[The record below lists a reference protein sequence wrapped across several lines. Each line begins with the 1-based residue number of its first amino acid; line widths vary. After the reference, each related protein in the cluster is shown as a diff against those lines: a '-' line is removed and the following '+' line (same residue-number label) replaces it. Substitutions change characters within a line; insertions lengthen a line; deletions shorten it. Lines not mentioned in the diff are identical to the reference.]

1 MTLVLTTN
9 IRNGNQPQAKPF
21 NRWCETHQ
29 FSLLQGDNFH
39 VTFPTRVCLVKAMV
53 FPVVMYG
60 CESWA
65 IKKAECQRID
75 AFELWCWRRLQSPLD
90 CKEIQPV
97 NPKGN
102 QSRIFIGRTDAEAEV
117 PILWT
122 PRGKNWLIRKD
133 PDAGKDWRQEEKG
146 TTEDEMVGWHQ
157 RLGGHEFEQA
167 PGVGDEQECCRP
179 WGRKELHTTELLKWT
194 ELKETT
200 ETFSSDGGARRWKW
214 TGDLCYCVEV
224 NNPGESQSLHE
235 LLWVRNQHWESWTS
249 EIWKLFLEDSLLY
262 PDQYWDISS
271 RWLLLKQFKKQKKT
285 EARDIWWV
293 GWWRLQR
300 LWLRKWH
307 TIWWYCCLWELAVLI
322 PWAMSYRGCKYQK
335 MEL

>member
-1 MTLVLTTN
+1 
-9 IRNGNQPQAKPF
+9 
-21 NRWCETHQ
+21 
-29 FSLLQGDNFH
+29 
-39 VTFPTRVCLVKAMV
+39 
-53 FPVVMYG
+53 
-60 CESWA
+60 
-65 IKKAECQRID
+65 
-75 AFELWCWRRLQSPLD
+75 
-90 CKEIQPV
+90 
-97 NPKGN
+97 
-102 QSRIFIGRTDAEAEV
+102 
-117 PILWT
+117 
-122 PRGKNWLIRKD
+122 
-133 PDAGKDWRQEEKG
+133 
-146 TTEDEMVGWHQ
+146 MVGWHQ

-167 PGVGDEQECCRP
+167 PGVGDEQECCSP

-214 TGDLCYCVEV
+214 TGDFCYCVEV

-235 LLWVRNQHWESWTS
+235 LLWVRNQHGESWTS

-285 EARDIWWV
+285 EACDIWWV

-322 PWAMSYRGCKYQK
+322 LWAMSYRGSKYQK